1 MSIVVDAIADL
12 PRLVRTVL
20 VTQMAVAAAFV
31 VVVLLYVLRMV
42 TAGVG
47 PAEMVSGAYDPK
59 DLVPFGLHAA
69 NPFFWLYAVIS
80 VVYLMGAAFTVPMAV
95 YAVAVAA
102 RDADRISRRIRTLL
116 LLGAGTTTLLLLA
129 RLTPAVA
136 DMHRWWLD

>member
-1 MSIVVDAIADL
+1 MDAVADL

-20 VTQMAVAAAFV
+20 VTQLAVAAAFV
-31 VVVLLYVLRMV
+31 VVAVLYVGRMV

-80 VVYLMGAAFTVPMAV
+80 VVYLMGTAFTVPMAV

-102 RDADRISRRIRTLL
+102 RSTDRLSRRTRTLL
-116 LLGAGTTTLLLLA
+116 LVGAGTTTFLLLA
-129 RLTPAVA
+129 RFTPPVA

>member
-1 MSIVVDAIADL
+1 MSTVVDAVADL

-20 VTQMAVAAAFV
+20 VTQLAVAAAFV
-31 VVVLLYVLRMV
+31 VVAALYVGRMV

-47 PAEMVSGAYDPK
+47 PAEMVSGAYQPK

-80 VVYLMGAAFTVPMAV
+80 VVYLMGTAFTVPMAV

-102 RDADRISRRIRTLL
+102 RGTDRISRRIRALL
-116 LLGAGTTTLLLLA
+116 LVGAGTTTLLLLA
-129 RLTPAVA
+129 RLTPAAA
-136 DMHRWWLD
+136 DMHHWWLD